1 MVDSPRL
8 PNAAPQGNPAA
19 SKASPSGALP
29 GAEQRRVATFL
40 SQEGSQGSFA
50 LGGRRFKASLQGAP
64 LRPGDQLLVE
74 GGGEGKPLQ
83 VRELLRKEGQSL
95 KQVALD
101 RLWRGAAGRDQSPR
115 SVSQKASQ
123 STFSDPRLQGLAQ
136 GLRALSSQLP
146 ALSLNA
152 LSANSLRAALE
163 ESGIFFEG
171 KLKAGQAP
179 APDRSSRFIAGR
191 CPSPMTLIPPPWLE
205 VRRGSPARTSPTLS
219 MRRRSSQP
227 GQAADWSAWRSSS
240 ALRTRS

>member
-40 SQEGSQGSFA
+40 SQEGSKGTFA
-50 LGGRRFKASLQGAP
+50 LGGRRAFKASLQGAP
-64 LRPGDQLLVE
+64 SLRPGDQLLVE

-101 RLWRGAAGRDQSPR
+101 RLWRGARGAGSKSSLCESESLPR
-115 SVSQKASQ
+115 APFP
-123 STFSDPRLQGLAQ
+123 TLAFKGWPK

-171 KLKAGQAP
+171 KLKAG
-179 APDRSSRFIAGR
+179 AGAGIG
-191 CPSPMTLIPPPWLE
+191 SA
-205 VRRGSPARTSPTLS
+205 RGTP
-219 MRRRSSQP
+219 
-227 GQAADWSAWRSSS
+227 
-240 ALRTRS
+240 